1 MGSISGDIANSVS
14 SWKKLFS
21 DHQGDPNQPQDW
33 QKVASVGLKALSQ
46 GLFDKANQQPQR
58 RNPVS
63 INVPDA
69 PPVNQQPMSVYP
81 WKGGY

>member
-14 SWKKLFS
+14 SWKKIF
-21 DHQGDPNQPQDW
+21 DGKDNTDQPQDW

-63 INVPDA
+63 ISVPDA
-69 PPVNQQPMSVYP
+69 PLVNQQPMSVYP